1 MLLFCQK
8 NGRYKISGKDKK
20 ELHDDPATLKITVV
34 RCNNPHSAYPS
45 NTIERFNVTQSI
57 GHMSIV

>member
-8 NGRYKISGKDKK
+8 DGRYEISGKDKK
-20 ELHDDPATLKITVV
+20 ELHHDPAALKITVV
-34 RCNNPHSAYPS
+34 RGNNSHSAYTS